1 MIKEKLYTY
10 KFWLLCFSSFLF
22 FASFNLIIPELPDYL
37 TSLGGGDHKGLI
49 IPLFTLM
56 AGLSRPFSGRL
67 TDTIGRIPII
77 IYGVFVCIIAG
88 FLYPILTTVFG
99 FFLLR
104 LIHGMST
111 GFKPTAT
118 SAYVGDIAPLS
129 RRGEAMGI
137 LGMFGSLGMAAGPAM
152 GSYIAINY
160 GYNLMFYASSVFA
173 LLSIVV
179 VMKMPETLIAK
190 QRFKWSLLKLKWK
203 DVYEPRAMPSA
214 LTMLLTAFSFGTILT
229 LIPDL
234 SKHLGMENKGIF
246 FSIFT
251 ISSLAI
257 RLAAGKLSDIY
268 GRVPIL
274 MIGCFLYAITMFMI
288 GVGTQIWLFY
298 VGSFIFGI
306 AVGLSS
312 PTIFAWTID
321 LAHDE
326 HRGRAMAT
334 MFIALEAGIGIGGV
348 VAGYSHNNNPDNF
361 IISFSISA
369 ILALFA
375 VVYLISYLMRQK
387 KGYFSLAARS
397 VACNGFLLFWAK
409 INITIE

>member
-1 MIKEKLYTY
+1 MTQQSEKLYTY
-10 KFWLLCFSSFLF
+10 KFWLLCSSSFLF

-37 TSLGGGDHKGLI
+37 TTLGGGDHKGLI
-49 IPLFTLM
+49 IPLFTLT

-77 IYGVFVCIIAG
+77 IYGVIVCIIAG
-88 FLYPILTTVFG
+88 FLYPILTTVAG

-137 LGMFGSLGMAAGPAM
+137 LGMFGSLGMAAGPAI
-152 GSYIAINY
+152 GSWIAMNF
-160 GYNLMFYASSVFA
+160 GYNWMFISSSGFA
-173 LLSIVV
+173 LLSIIV
-179 VMKMPETLIAK
+179 VMKMPETLLVRE
-190 QRFKWSLLKLKWK
+190 RFRWSLLKLKWS
-203 DVYEPRAMPSA
+203 DIFEPRALPSA
-214 LTMLLTAFSFGTILT
+214 ITMLLTAFSFGTILT

-234 SKHLGMENKGIF
+234 SKHLGIVNKGIF

-251 ISSLAI
+251 ISSLAV
-257 RLAAGKLSDIY
+257 RLLAGKLSDIY

-274 MIGCFLYAITMFMI
+274 MAGCFLYGITMFLI
-288 GVGTQIWLFY
+288 GTGSQIWVFY
-298 VGSFIFGI
+298 LGSFIFGI
-306 AVGLSS
+306 AAGLSS

-321 LAHDE
+321 LADE
-326 HRGRAMAT
+326 KHRGRAMAT
-334 MFIALEAGIGIGGV
+334 MFIALEAGIGVGGV

-361 IISFSISA
+361 IISFSISGL
-369 ILALFA
+369 LALVA
-375 VVYLISYLMRQK
+375 VVYLVWYSITNK
-387 KGYFSLAARS
+387 KASP
-397 VACNGFLLFWAK
+397 
-409 INITIE
+409 

>member
-1 MIKEKLYTY
+1 MIQENEKLYTY
-10 KFWLLCFSSFLF
+10 KFWLLCLSSFLF

-37 TSLGGGDHKGLI
+37 TALGGGDHKGLI
-49 IPLFTLM
+49 IPLFTLT

-77 IYGVFVCIIAG
+77 IYGVIVCIIAG

-104 LIHGMST
+104 FIHGMST

-137 LGMFGSLGMAAGPAM
+137 LGMFGSLGMAAGPAL
-152 GSYIAINY
+152 GSWIAMNF
-160 GYNLMFYASSVFA
+160 GYNTMFYCSSGFA
-173 LLSIVV
+173 LLSIAV
-179 VMKMPETLIAK
+179 VMKMPETLIVRE
-190 QRFKWSLLKLKWK
+190 RFRWSLLKLKWE
-203 DVYEPRAMPSA
+203 DVYEPRALPPSI
-214 LTMLLTAFSFGTILT
+214 TMLLTAFSFGTILT

-257 RLAAGKLSDIY
+257 RLIAGKLSDIY

-274 MIGCFLYAITMFMI
+274 MMGCALYGITMLLI
-288 GVGTQIWLFY
+288 GSGTDILIFY
-298 VGSFIFGI
+298 LGSFIFGI
-306 AVGLSS
+306 ASGLTS

-321 LAHDE
+321 LAHE
-326 HRGRAMAT
+326 KHRGRAMAT
-334 MFIALEAGIGIGGV
+334 MFIALEAGIGIGGI

-361 IISFSISA
+361 IISFSISG
-369 ILALFA
+369 ILAFGA
-375 VVYLISYLMRQK
+375 VGYLIWYLIKQK
-387 KGYFSLAARS
+387 RANSLKP
-397 VACNGFLLFWAK
+397 NL
-409 INITIE
+409 

>member
-1 MIKEKLYTY
+1 MSQTGEKLYTY
-10 KFWLLCFSSFLF
+10 KFWLLSLSSFLF

-88 FLYPILTTVFG
+88 FLYPILTTVAG

-118 SAYVGDIAPLS
+118 SAYVGDIAPIH

-137 LGMFGSLGMAAGPAM
+137 LGLFGSLGMAAGPAI
-152 GSYIAINY
+152 GSWVAISF
-160 GYNLMFYASSVFA
+160 GYNWMFYCSSAFA
-173 LLSIVV
+173 FLSILVV
-179 VMKMPETLIAK
+179 LKMPETLIIK
-190 QRFKWSLLKLKWK
+190 ERFRWSLLKIKWH
-203 DVYEPRAMPSA
+203 DVFEPRAFPSA
-214 LTMLLTAFSFGTILT
+214 ITMLLTTFSFGTILT

-234 SKHLGMENKGIF
+234 SKHLGLENKGIF
-246 FSIFT
+246 FTIFT
-251 ISSLAI
+251 VSSLLVRI
-257 RLAAGKLSDIY
+257 IAGKLSDIY
-268 GRVPIL
+268 GRVPVL
-274 MIGCFLYAITMFMI
+274 MAGCLVYGVTMIVIGANQQLW
-288 GVGTQIWLFY
+288 VFY
-298 VGSFIFGI
+298 TGAFTFGI
-306 AVGLSS
+306 GAGLST

-321 LAHDE
+321 LADQKF
-326 HRGRAMAT
+326 RGRALAT

-348 VAGYSHNNNPDNF
+348 VAGYSYNNNPDNF
-361 IISFSISA
+361 IISFTISGL
-369 ILALFA
+369 LAFSAFL
-375 VVYLISYLMRQK
+375 YLIVYQSRI
-387 KGYFSLAARS
+387 RS
-397 VACNGFLLFWAK
+397 KPKAL
-409 INITIE
+409 

>member
-1 MIKEKLYTY
+1 MIEESTKLYTH
-10 KFWLLCFSSFLF
+10 KFWLLCLSSFLF

-77 IYGVFVCIIAG
+77 IYGVIICIIAG

-99 FFLLR
+99 FFILR

-118 SAYVGDIAPLS
+118 SAYVGDIAPIS

-137 LGMFGSLGMAAGPAM
+137 LGMSGSLGMAAGPAL
-152 GSYIAINY
+152 GSWVALNF
-160 GYNLMFYASSVFA
+160 GYDWMFYCSSGFA

-179 VMKMPETLIAK
+179 VMKMPETLIVK
-190 QRFKWSLLKLKWK
+190 QRFRWSLLKLKWE
-203 DVYEPRAMPSA
+203 DIFEPRAFPSA
-214 LTMLLTAFSFGTILT
+214 ITMALIAFSFGTILT

-234 SKHLGMENKGIF
+234 SKHLGIANKGIF

-251 ISSLAI
+251 LSSIII
-257 RLAAGKLSDIY
+257 RLIAGKLSDIY

-274 MIGCFLYAITMFMI
+274 MIGCLLYGTTMIII
-288 GVGTQIWLFY
+288 GFGTEIWVFY
-298 VGSFIFGI
+298 TGSFIFGI
-306 AVGLSS
+306 AAGLSS

-321 LAHDE
+321 LADE
-326 HRGRAMAT
+326 KHRGRAMAT

-348 VAGYSHNNNPDNF
+348 VAGYSYNNNPENF
-361 IISFSISA
+361 VISFTLSGVLAFFAAGYLVYYMKLPKQKISH
-369 ILALFA
+369 
-375 VVYLISYLMRQK
+375 
-387 KGYFSLAARS
+387 
-397 VACNGFLLFWAK
+397 
-409 INITIE
+409 

>member
-1 MIKEKLYTY
+1 MIIESEKLYTY
-10 KFWLLCFSSFLF
+10 KFWLLCLSSFLF

-37 TSLGGGDHKGLI
+37 TSIGGGNHKGLI

-77 IYGVFVCIIAG
+77 IYGVLVCIVSG
-88 FLYPILTTVFG
+88 FLYPILTSVAG

-118 SAYVGDIAPLS
+118 SAYVGDIAPIS

-137 LGMFGSLGMAAGPAM
+137 LGMFGSLGMAAGPAL
-152 GSYIAINY
+152 GSWVAASY
-160 GYNLMFYASSVFA
+160 GYDWMFYCSSGFA

-179 VMKMPETLIAK
+179 VMKMPETLIKK
-190 QRFKWSLLKLKWK
+190 QRFRWSLLKLKRK
-203 DVYEPRAMPSA
+203 DIFEPRALPSA
-214 LTMLLTAFSFGTILT
+214 ITMALTAFSFGVVLT

-234 SKHLGMENKGIF
+234 SKHLGIVNKGIF

-251 ISSLAI
+251 ISSLLVRI
-257 RLAAGKLSDIY
+257 FAGKLSDVY

-274 MIGCFLYAITMFMI
+274 MIGSVLYGISMITTGFA
-288 GVGTQIWLFY
+288 TEIWTFY
-298 VGSFIFGI
+298 ISSFIFGI
-306 AVGLSS
+306 AAGLNS

-321 LAHDE
+321 LADE
-326 HRGRAMAT
+326 KYKGRAMAT
-334 MFIALEAGIGIGGV
+334 MFIALEAGIGLGGL
-348 VAGYSHNNNPDNF
+348 VAGYTHNNNPDNF
-361 IISFSISA
+361 VISFTISG
-369 ILALFA
+369 ILAFCA
-375 VVYLISYLMRQK
+375 VLYLVYYRISSNGPGSRFQGLGS
-387 KGYFSLAARS
+387 GY
-397 VACNGFLLFWAK
+397 
-409 INITIE
+409 

>member
-1 MIKEKLYTY
+1 MIEESAKLYTH
-10 KFWLLCFSSFLF
+10 KFWLLCLSSFLF

-49 IPLFTLM
+49 IPLFTLT

-77 IYGVFVCIIAG
+77 IYGVLICIIVG
-88 FLYPILTTVFG
+88 FIYPILTTVFG

-118 SAYVGDIAPLS
+118 SAYVGDIAPIH

-137 LGMFGSLGMAAGPAM
+137 LGMFGSLGMAAGPAL
-152 GSYIAINY
+152 GSWVALKF
-160 GYNLMFYASSVFA
+160 GYDWMFYCSSGFA

-179 VMKMPETLIAK
+179 VMKMPETLIK
-190 QRFKWSLLKLKWK
+190 KERFRWSLLRLKKK
-203 DVYEPRAMPSA
+203 DIFEPRAFPA
-214 LTMLLTAFSFGTILT
+214 AITMALTAFSFGTVLT

-234 SKHLGMENKGIF
+234 SKFLGIENKGVF

-257 RLAAGKLSDIY
+257 RLVAGKLSDKY

-274 MIGCFLYAITMFMI
+274 MAGCLLYAITMIII
-288 GVGTQIWLFY
+288 GTGTEVWTFY
-298 VGSFIFGI
+298 IGSFLFGV
-306 AVGLSS
+306 AAGLGS
-312 PTIFAWTID
+312 PTIFAWTVD
-321 LAHDE
+321 LADEE

-334 MFIALEAGIGIGGV
+334 MFIALEAGIGVGGLV
-348 VAGYSHNNNPDNF
+348 SGYSYNNNPDNF
-361 IISFSISA
+361 VISFAISGF
-369 ILALFA
+369 LALTA
-375 VVYLISYLMRQK
+375 AGYLVYYM
-387 KGYFSLAARS
+387 
-397 VACNGFLLFWAK
+397 K
-409 INITIE
+409 ILKRKTNSH

>member
-1 MIKEKLYTY
+1 MAQTSEKLYTY
-10 KFWLLCFSSFLF
+10 KFWLLCSSSFLF

-49 IPLFTLM
+49 IPLFTLT

-67 TDTIGRIPII
+67 TDTVGRIPII

-88 FLYPILTTVFG
+88 FLYPILTTVAG

-118 SAYVGDIAPLS
+118 SAYVGDIAPFS

-137 LGMFGSLGMAAGPAM
+137 LGMFGSLGMATGPAV
-152 GSYIAINY
+152 GSWIAMNY
-160 GYNLMFYASSVFA
+160 GYSSMFYASSGFA
-173 LLSIVV
+173 LASIVV

-190 QRFKWSLLKLKWK
+190 QRFKFSMLKLKWE
-203 DVYEPRAMPSA
+203 DIYEPRALPSA
-214 LTMLLTAFSFGTILT
+214 LTMLFTAFSFGTILT

-234 SKHLGMENKGIF
+234 SKHLGLENKGIF

-251 ISSLAI
+251 ISSLGI
-257 RLAAGKLSDIY
+257 RLFAGKLSDIY

-274 MIGCFLYAITMFMI
+274 MIGCTLYGVTMLII
-288 GVGTQIWLFY
+288 GAGTEVWIFY
-298 VGSFIFGI
+298 LGSFIFGI
-306 AVGLSS
+306 AAGLSA

-321 LAHDE
+321 LAHE
-326 HRGRAMAT
+326 KHRGRAMAT
-334 MFIALEAGIGIGGV
+334 MFIALEAGIGIGGL
-348 VAGYSHNNNPDNF
+348 VAGYSHNNNPNNF
-361 IISFSISA
+361 IISFSISSL
-369 ILALFA
+369 LAFTA
-375 VVYLISYLMRQK
+375 VIYLIWHLINQK
-387 KGYFSLAARS
+387 KTSH
-397 VACNGFLLFWAK
+397 
-409 INITIE
+409 

>member
-1 MIKEKLYTY
+1 MIEENTKLYTY
-10 KFWLLCFSSFLF
+10 KFWLLCLSSFLF

-77 IYGVFVCIIAG
+77 IYGVVICIIAG

-99 FFLLR
+99 FFVLR

-118 SAYVGDIAPLS
+118 SAYVGDIAPIR

-137 LGMFGSLGMAAGPAM
+137 LGMSGSLGMAAGPAI
-152 GSYIAINY
+152 GSWVALNF
-160 GYNLMFYASSVFA
+160 GYDWMFYASSGFA

-179 VMKMPETLIAK
+179 VMKMPETLIVK
-190 QRFKWSLLKLKWK
+190 QRFRWSLLKLKRG
-203 DVYEPRAMPSA
+203 DIFEPRAIPPA
-214 LTMLLTAFSFGTILT
+214 ITIGLVAFSFGVIFT

-234 SKHLGMENKGIF
+234 SKHLGIVNKGIF
-246 FSIFT
+246 FTIFT
-251 ISSLAI
+251 VSSLLL
-257 RLAAGKLSDIY
+257 RLVAGKISDLY
-268 GRVPIL
+268 GRAPVL
-274 MIGCFLYAITMFMI
+274 MIGCTLLGFSMFI
-288 GVGTQIWLFY
+288 VGMGTEIWTFY
-298 VGSFIFGI
+298 LGSFVFGV
-306 AVGLSS
+306 ATGLNS

-321 LAHDE
+321 LADE
-326 HRGRAMAT
+326 KYRGRAMST

-348 VAGYSHNNNPDNF
+348 VAGYSYNNNPDNF
-361 IISFSISA
+361 IISFSLSG
-369 ILALFA
+369 ILALLA
-375 VVYLISYLMRQK
+375 VVYLINYMIRQK
-387 KGYFSLAARS
+387 KRVIHSPPNL
-397 VACNGFLLFWAK
+397 
-409 INITIE
+409 